1 MWTINSPLEKNLILG
16 KLKGRRRRGRQGM
29 RWLDGI
35 TNAMDMNLSKLREM
49 VRDREAWLAA
59 LHGVMKSRTWQL
71 NNKKNF
77 LWPKTPPKSQI
88 IFSQNILLIVWWWVS
103 SLYSRTHGFLSLGI
117 SAHICSQ
124 NIHPSLTLW
133 WEVPGLPKIGYSS
146 LSWAKNKSQSPWGT
160 CSPTVTAI
168 SLVENT
174 ALPFP
179 WPPLQRRKCF
189 SPPSLPSLKDS

>member
-1 MWTINSPLEKNLILG
+1 MVGWHHQCNGYELEQTPG
-16 KLKGRRRRGRQGM
+16 DGEGQGSLACCTS
-29 RWLDGI
+29 WGHEES
-35 TNAMDMNLSKLREM
+35 DM
-49 VRDREAWLAA
+49 
-59 LHGVMKSRTWQL
+59 TWQL
-71 NNKKNF
+71 NNKKN

-103 SLYSRTHGFLSLGI
+103 SLYSRTHGFLSLWI

-124 NIHPSLTLW
+124 NIHPSLTLR